1 LARKVIDE
9 NLLRDAFAYRTAADI
24 DDEEEGVNKSQR
36 KNDKGRT
43 RKEDKGSSSSNN
55 RKFSKGEDTGAGTG
69 TGAGTASRGGN
80 SSGIVQKL
88 RSQTASSSNSR
99 CSSPTVRRS
108 ISKDTGTDG
117 YMVSDG
123 AAERGRQNSV
133 SSIRKCSTGNS
144 GGHDNNNS
152 NSNSIDVEGIVSDF
166 ETGSTVKRL
175 QKELVASKHSLDRST
190 KAIEIISNSYLRE
203 DLGSR
208 K

>member
-1 LARKVIDE
+1 MARKVIDE
-9 NLLRDAFAYRTAADI
+9 NLLRDAFAYRTAEDI
-24 DDEEEGVNKSQR
+24 DDEEEGVNKSHR
-36 KNDKGRT
+36 KNDKGRA
-43 RKEDKGSSSSNN
+43 RKEDKGSSSRNN
-55 RKFSKGEDTGAGTG
+55 QKFSKGEDTGAG

-133 SSIRKCSTGNS
+133 SGIRKCSTGNS
-144 GGHDNNNS
+144 GGHDNNSS

-166 ETGSTVKRL
+166 ESGSTVKRL

-190 KAIEIISNSYLRE
+190 KAIEIISNIYLRE

>member
-1 LARKVIDE
+1 MARKVIDE
-9 NLLRDAFAYRTAADI
+9 NLLRDAFAYRTAEDI
-24 DDEEEGVNKSQR
+24 DDEEGVNKSHR

-55 RKFSKGEDTGAGTG
+55 QKFSKGEDTGAGAGTG

-99 CSSPTVRRS
+99 CSSPTVKRS
-108 ISKDTGTDG
+108 ISNDTGTDG

-123 AAERGRQNSV
+123 AAERGKHNSV

-152 NSNSIDVEGIVSDF
+152 NSIDVEGIVSDF
-166 ETGSTVKRL
+166 ESGSTVKRL

-203 DLGSR
+203 DLRSR